1 MRLATETIS
10 RHLVSG
16 AQYVSQLTAGES
28 DRGARA
34 AFRGLVLRIAQP
46 GATLFDFGCGPGMD
60 ARFYAERGFQVR
72 AYDVDPKQCDYFA
85 SECHDLIEARRVTL
99 ERGSYEAFL
108 ARDRSGDPV
117 DLITAN
123 FAPLNLIEDL
133 HELFAA
139 FHELTYPGGRVL
151 ASVLSPYFV
160 GDLRYP
166 WWWRNLRAL
175 KRTGHF
181 SVPGVQAP
189 ICRRRLADFAAQSVP
204 YFDLEEV
211 FPGLPARRVREVEG
225 LPVRSGMRRA
235 WLRLAACRFMFLLFA
250 RRKTSVSR
258 HRALGANS
266 VSSRN
271 PACSRATEA
280 RE

>member
-1 MRLATETIS
+1 MRLATQTIS
-10 RHLVSG
+10 RRLVTG
-16 AQYVSQLTAGES
+16 AQYVAQLTARES
-28 DRGARA
+28 DRRARA

-60 ARFYAERGFQVR
+60 ARFYAERGFQVQ
-72 AYDVDPKQCDYFA
+72 AYDVDPEQCNYFA
-85 SECHDLIEARRVTL
+85 SECHDLIETRRVTL

-108 ARDRSGDPV
+108 ERDRSGGAV
-117 DLITAN
+117 DLVTAN

-139 FHELTYPGGRVL
+139 FHELTAPGGSVL

-175 KRTGHF
+175 TRSGHY
-181 SVPGVQAP
+181 SVPGAQAP

-204 YFDLEEV
+204 YFDLAEV

-225 LPVRSGMRRA
+225 LPVGSGMRRA
-235 WLRLAACRFMFLLFA
+235 WLRLAACRFMFLLFT

-258 HRALGANS
+258 QRAFGARS
-266 VSSRN
+266 VTSMN
-271 PACSRATEA
+271 PACVRANEA
-280 RE
+280 RR